1 MLSHDIRSIN
11 MADEKP
17 PAYPD
22 VEQNLVDDKDGA
34 PPAVIVKHA
43 NDADEAMKAFEGH
56 GGEILILDEATNKRL
71 LRKIDLNILPVIR
84 AHGHGKGSANGAIAA
99 MRCLWS
105 QLP

>member
-1 MLSHDIRSIN
+1 

-34 PPAVIVKHA
+34 PPAVVVKHA

-56 GGEILILDEATNKRL
+56 AGEILILDEATNKRL
-71 LRKIDLNILPVIR
+71 LRKIDLNILPVCR
-84 AHGHGKGSANGAIAA
+84 ARSNSKGIANGATAI